1 MNSTMMNELPAA
13 VISQRLREG
22 DRAAAFIPE
31 MRTPPHWQP
40 RSERELRE
48 WRALIDLLLSGA
60 VAPRKVLLLVDELY
74 DPVKGDWSQ
83 ALQSPGI
90 QECKLF
96 GDSSD
101 LERAIGQEKKVLG
114 DGKPDWA
121 IRLALS
127 LAKSSAH
134 KLVLSTFLAQG
145 LFMAFSQALRFN
157 RTLQHLDV
165 RLDHVTGTAWVSSI
179 LLYNS
184 TLHTLVLRF
193 WRPSLLEP
201 LASSLPSNTT
211 LRHLVLMD
219 RMLDSPSR
227 TEKEMLFFNALG
239 RNRGLCSFAHHD
251 YTLARDSYQALADAL
266 AANPTLVDVDLSFG
280 SRLGFQIVV
289 ERGLLVSNNI
299 VGLNLRERTD
309 PFAVCPELLAR
320 VMAEKPIRRLDMF
333 LPHDIADAPMP
344 TTNHLV
350 ELKIAGPCWGEQA
363 WRALADVV
371 KRSASLRNLHV
382 SSYGSGGSIPDTS
395 LFCAIA
401 KHPFLEEFDVR
412 GIHCTVELAEIIKTH
427 PSLTTIGCLVASVAE
442 VQALMA
448 AAKANP
454 RLLKVQKY
462 SLGWVSYAEQDEMV
476 KPSFHVLHSYL
487 EMNQHGRR
495 KLLIEHPFLL
505 ADLLG
510 SVIDFRTRINLVMEN
525 PEPLIQ
531 AIHSRSF
538 DVTIQPKR
546 MASKD
551 RPVLSL
557 E

>member
-1 MNSTMMNELPAA
+1 MNELPAA

-22 DRAAAFIPE
+22 DRAAAFIPQL
-31 MRTPPHWQP
+31 RGAPVRP
-40 RSERELRE
+40 SEPELRE
-48 WRALIDLLLSGA
+48 WHALIDLLLSGA
-60 VAPRKVLLLVDELY
+60 VAPRKVFLRVDELY

-134 KLVLSTFLAQG
+134 KLVLSRFLTQG
-145 LFMAFSQALRFN
+145 MFMAFSQALRFN

-211 LRHLVLMD
+211 LRHLGLMC
-219 RMLDSPSR
+219 RMDDPSR
-227 TEKEMLFFNALG
+227 TEEVLFFNALG
-239 RNRGLCSFAHHD
+239 RNRGLRSFA
-251 YTLARDSYQALADAL
+251 YLEEVLARDSCQALADAL
-266 AANPTLVDVDLSFG
+266 ATNPTLVDVDLSFG

-299 VGLNLRERTD
+299 VGLNLGEMTN
-309 PFAVCPELLAR
+309 PFAVCPDLLAR
-320 VMAEKPIRRLDMF
+320 VMAAKPIRRLN
-333 LPHDIADAPMP
+333 LPLSRDIADAPFLAMP

-350 ELKIAGPCWGEQA
+350 ELKITGRFWGEQA

-401 KHPFLEEFDVR
+401 KHPFLEEFDVE
-412 GIHCTVELAEIIKTH
+412 GIYCTVELAEIVKTH
-427 PSLTTIGCLVASVAE
+427 PSLTTIGCYIASVAE
-442 VQALMA
+442 AQALIA

-454 RLLKVQKY
+454 RLLKVKY
-462 SLGWVSYAEQDEMV
+462 HLSWVSDAQYIELREKV
-476 KPSFHVLHSYL
+476 KPSLHVLHSYL
-487 EMNQHGRR
+487 EMNRHGRH